1 MQYDNRTAGERLWY
15 DDRDEERQ
23 EKFED
28 YGYNWYFS
36 PCEDLYDEEVYDEPG
51 GETDLLQQ
59 FDRGEKLYDYLDKRI
74 WKQNE
79 AKRAASIIL
88 FNCLHRNRRSNAM
101 FIGPSGCGK
110 TYIWRCLQ
118 ELFPERIEI
127 VDGSNITPDGWSGKK
142 KWANL
147 LLSEKFLGDR
157 QTILVIDEA
166 DKMFMPKTNSQGEN
180 WSAIIQG
187 EVLKML
193 EGTEVDLGNGLRVDT
208 SRISFIFCGA
218 FSVKSEEIAEKRR
231 GGSIGFVKSSR
242 EVKVYDAP
250 IERKNLH
257 DFGIMTEIL
266 GRIRRI
272 VNLKPMTEED
282 FFHLMDAACSPIKKL
297 EEEFGVEI
305 SLMPETCKKLI
316 TEAAKDGEGIRGM
329 ENKLYVM
336 LEDAL
341 YEEEDRRH
349 FVF

>member
-1 MQYDNRTAGERLWY
+1 MQYDNRTAGKRPWY
-15 DDRDEERQ
+15 DESFYEADDLDDFDVDEEFDK
-23 EKFED
+23 EFDKE
-28 YGYNWYFS
+28 S
-36 PCEDLYDEEVYDEPG
+36 
-51 GETDLLQQ
+51 DLLRQ

-88 FNCLHRNRRSNAM
+88 FNCLHRNRSSNAM

-127 VDGSNITPDGWSGKK
+127 VDGSNITPDGWKGDK
-142 KWANL
+142 KWASL
-147 LLSEKFLGDR
+147 LLSDKFLGSG
-157 QTILVIDEA
+157 QAILVIDEA
-166 DKMFMPKTNSQGEN
+166 DKMFMPKTNSRGEN
-180 WSAIIQG
+180 WSEVIQG

-193 EGTEVDLGNGLRVDT
+193 EGTRIDLGSGVWVDT

-218 FSVKSEEIAEKRR
+218 FSVKSEEIAEKKRSC
-231 GGSIGFVKSSR
+231 SIGFGKSSQ
-242 EVKVYDAP
+242 KVRAYDAP
-250 IERKNLH
+250 IGRKNLH

-282 FFHLMDAACSPIKKL
+282 FLYMMDADCSPVRKL
-297 EEEFGVEI
+297 EKEFGVEI
-305 SLMPETCKKLI
+305 SLMPETCKKLVA
-316 TEAAKDGEGIRGM
+316 EAAEDGEGIRGM
-329 ENKLYVM
+329 ENKLCVM

-341 YEEEDRRH
+341 YEEEGRQH

>member
-15 DDRDEERQ
+15 DESFYDVADFEVDEE
-23 EKFED
+23 F
-28 YGYNWYFS
+28 
-36 PCEDLYDEEVYDEPG
+36 DEEA
-51 GETDLLQQ
+51 DLLRW
-59 FDRGEKLYDYLDKRI
+59 FDRGEKLYDYLDGRI

-88 FNCLHRNRRSNAM
+88 FNCLHRGRRSNAM
-101 FIGPSGCGK
+101 FIGPSGSGK

-142 KWANL
+142 KWASL
-147 LLSEKFLGDR
+147 LLSDKFMGNE

-166 DKMFMPKTNSQGEN
+166 DKMFMPKTNSHGEN

-193 EGTEVDLGNGLRVDT
+193 EGTQVDLGSGVCVDT
-208 SRISFIFCGA
+208 SKISFIFCGA
-218 FSVKSEEIAEKRR
+218 FSAKSEEIAEKRR
-231 GGSIGFVKSSR
+231 GGSIGFGKSSR
-242 EVKVYDAP
+242 EVRAYDAP
-250 IERKNLH
+250 VERKNLH

-282 FFHLMDAACSPIKKL
+282 FFHMIDAA
-297 EEEFGVEI
+297 
-305 SLMPETCKKLI
+305 
-316 TEAAKDGEGIRGM
+316 
-329 ENKLYVM
+329 
-336 LEDAL
+336 
-341 YEEEDRRH
+341 
-349 FVF
+349 

>member
-1 MQYDNRTAGERLWY
+1 MQYDNRTAGERPWY
-15 DDRDEERQ
+15 DDRDEKQQ
-23 EKFED
+23 ENFAD
-28 YGYNWYFS
+28 DRHNGDGSNDVDDDGVS
-36 PCEDLYDEEVYDEPG
+36 EEFVE
-51 GETDLLQQ
+51 EADLLRY

-88 FNCLHRNRRSNAM
+88 FNCLHRARCSNAM

-142 KWANL
+142 KWASL
-147 LLSEKFLGDR
+147 LISEKFLGDR

-166 DKMFMPKTNSQGEN
+166 DKMFMPKTNSKGEN
-180 WSAIIQG
+180 WSEVIQG

-193 EGTEVDLGNGLRVDT
+193 EGIQVDLGGGVQIDT
-208 SRISFIFCGA
+208 SRISFVFCGA
-218 FSVKSEEIAEKRR
+218 FSVKSEELAEKKR

-242 EVKVYDAP
+242 EVKAYDAP
-250 IERKNLH
+250 IERRNLH

-282 FFHLMDAACSPIKKL
+282 FFHMIGAACSPVKKL

-305 SLMPETCKKLI
+305 SLMPETCKKLVAEA
-316 TEAAKDGEGIRGM
+316 TEDGEGIRGM
-329 ENKLYVM
+329 ENKLCVM

>member
-1 MQYDNRTAGERLWY
+1 MQYDNRTAGKRPWY
-15 DDRDEERQ
+15 DESFYEVDDLDDFDVDEEFDK
-23 EKFED
+23 EFDKE
-28 YGYNWYFS
+28 S
-36 PCEDLYDEEVYDEPG
+36 
-51 GETDLLQQ
+51 DLLRQ

-88 FNCLHRNRRSNAM
+88 FNCLHRNRSSNAM

-127 VDGSNITPDGWSGKK
+127 VDGSNITPDGWKGDK
-142 KWANL
+142 KWASL
-147 LLSEKFLGDR
+147 LLSDKFLGSG
-157 QTILVIDEA
+157 QAILVIDEA
-166 DKMFMPKTNSQGEN
+166 DKMFMPKTNSRGEN
-180 WSAIIQG
+180 WSEVIQG

-193 EGTEVDLGNGLRVDT
+193 EGTRIDLGSGVWVDT

-218 FSVKSEEIAEKRR
+218 FSVKSEEIAEKKRSC
-231 GGSIGFVKSSR
+231 SIGFGKSSQ
-242 EVKVYDAP
+242 KVRAYDAP
-250 IERKNLH
+250 IGRKNLH

-282 FFHLMDAACSPIKKL
+282 FLYMMDADCSPVRKL
-297 EEEFGVEI
+297 EKEFGVEI
-305 SLMPETCKKLI
+305 SLMPETCKKLVA
-316 TEAAKDGEGIRGM
+316 EAAEDGEGIRGM
-329 ENKLYVM
+329 ENKLCVM

-341 YEEEDRRH
+341 YEEEGRQH

>member
-1 MQYDNRTAGERLWY
+1 MQYDDDWLVKERAWY

-23 EKFED
+23 EKLTGYD
-28 YGYNWYFS
+28 CNGDDLTDDGVYG
-36 PCEDLYDEEVYDEPG
+36 EAEV
-51 GETDLLQQ
+51 LKQ
-59 FDRGEKLYDYLDKRI
+59 FDRGEKIYKYLDKRI

-88 FNCLHRNRRSNAM
+88 FNCLHRRRRSNAM

-142 KWANL
+142 KWASL
-147 LLSEKFLGDR
+147 LVSEKFLRYR

-166 DKMFMPKTNSQGEN
+166 DKMFMPKTNSRGEN
-180 WSAIIQG
+180 WSEVIQG

-193 EGTEVDLGNGLRVDT
+193 EGTRVDLGSGIQVDT
-208 SRISFIFCGA
+208 SMISFIFCGA
-218 FSVKSEEIAEKRR
+218 FSVKSEEAAEKKR
-231 GGSIGFVKSSR
+231 GGNIGFGKSSR
-242 EVKVYDAP
+242 EIKAYDAP
-250 IERKNLH
+250 IDRKNLH
-257 DFGIMTEIL
+257 EFGIMTEIL

-272 VNLKPMTEED
+272 VNLKPMTEGD
-282 FFHLMDAACSPIKKL
+282 FFHMMHAACSPVRKL
-297 EEEFGVEI
+297 EEEFGVKI
-305 SLMPETCKKLI
+305 SLIPETCKKLI
-316 TEAAKDGEGIRGM
+316 EEATKDGEGIRGM
-329 ENKLYVM
+329 ENKLCVM

-341 YEEEDRRH
+341 YEEEDRQH

>member
-1 MQYDNRTAGERLWY
+1 MQYDDWLVKERAWY
-15 DDRDEERQ
+15 DDRVEERE
-23 EKFED
+23 EKLTD
-28 YGYNWYFS
+28 GGSNGDGLKDDDV
-36 PCEDLYDEEVYDEPG
+36 CEKPD
-51 GETDLLQQ
+51 GEADLLRR
-59 FDRGEKLYDYLDKRI
+59 FDRGEKIYNYLDKRI

-88 FNCLHRNRRSNAM
+88 FNCLHRGRRSNAM

-142 KWANL
+142 KWASL
-147 LLSEKFLGDR
+147 LLSEKFLGNG

-166 DKMFMPKTNSQGEN
+166 DKMFLPKTNSRGEN

-193 EGTEVDLGNGLRVDT
+193 EGIQVDLGGGFQVDT

-218 FSVKSEEIAEKRR
+218 FSVKSEEAAEKKR
-231 GGSIGFVKSSR
+231 GGNIGFVKSSR
-242 EVKVYDAP
+242 EVKAYDVP
-250 IERKNLH
+250 MERKNLH

-282 FFHLMDAACSPIKKL
+282 FFHMIDAACSPVKKL
-297 EEEFGVEI
+297 EEEFGVKI

-316 TEAAKDGEGIRGM
+316 AEAAKDGEGIRGM
-329 ENKLYVM
+329 ENKLCVM

>member
-1 MQYDNRTAGERLWY
+1 
-15 DDRDEERQ
+15 
-23 EKFED
+23 
-28 YGYNWYFS
+28 
-36 PCEDLYDEEVYDEPG
+36 
-51 GETDLLQQ
+51 
-59 FDRGEKLYDYLDKRI
+59 
-74 WKQNE
+74 
-79 AKRAASIIL
+79 
-88 FNCLHRNRRSNAM
+88 M

-142 KWANL
+142 KWASL
-147 LLSEKFLGDR
+147 LLSEKFQRYR

-193 EGTEVDLGNGLRVDT
+193 EGTQVDLGGGIWVNT
-208 SRISFIFCGA
+208 SMISFIFCGA
-218 FSVKSEEIAEKRR
+218 FSVKSEEIAEKKR

-242 EVKVYDAP
+242 EVKAYDMP
-250 IERKNLH
+250 IGRKHLH

-282 FFHLMDAACSPIKKL
+282 FFHLMDAACSPVKKL

-316 TEAAKDGEGIRGM
+316 AEAAEDGEGIRGM
-329 ENKLYVM
+329 ENKLCVM

-341 YEEEDRRH
+341 YDEENRRH

>member
-1 MQYDNRTAGERLWY
+1 MQYDNRTVGERLWY

-28 YGYNWYFS
+28 YGYNWYIS
-36 PCEDLYDEEVYDEPG
+36 PGEDLYDEEVYDEPG

-88 FNCLHRNRRSNAM
+88 FNCLHRSRRSNAM

-142 KWANL
+142 KWASL

-242 EVKVYDAP
+242 EVKAYDAP

-305 SLMPETCKKLI
+305 SLVPETCKKLVA
-316 TEAAKDGEGIRGM
+316 EAAKDGEGIRGM

>member
-1 MQYDNRTAGERLWY
+1 MQYDNRTAGKRPWY
-15 DDRDEERQ
+15 DESFYESDDLDDSDVDEEFDK
-23 EKFED
+23 EF
-28 YGYNWYFS
+28 
-36 PCEDLYDEEVYDEPG
+36 DEES
-51 GETDLLQQ
+51 DLLRQ

-127 VDGSNITPDGWSGKK
+127 VDGSNITPDGWKGDK
-142 KWANL
+142 KWASL
-147 LLSEKFLGDR
+147 LLSDKFLGSG
-157 QTILVIDEA
+157 QAILVIDEA
-166 DKMFMPKTNSQGEN
+166 DKMFMPKTNSRGEN
-180 WSAIIQG
+180 WSEVIQG

-193 EGTEVDLGNGLRVDT
+193 EGTRIDLGSGVWVDT

-231 GGSIGFVKSSR
+231 GCSIGFGKSSR
-242 EVKVYDAP
+242 EVRAYDAP
-250 IERKNLH
+250 IGRKNLH
-257 DFGIMTEIL
+257 DFGVMTEIL

-272 VNLKPMTEED
+272 VNLNPMTEED
-282 FFHLMDAACSPIKKL
+282 FLYMMDAACSPVRKL
-297 EEEFGVEI
+297 EKEFGVEI
-305 SLMPETCKKLI
+305 SLMPETCKKLVA
-316 TEAAKDGEGIRGM
+316 EAAEDGEGIRGM
-329 ENKLYVM
+329 ENKLCVM

-341 YEEEDRRH
+341 YEEEERRH

>member
-15 DDRDEERQ
+15 DESFYDVAD
-23 EKFED
+23 FEV
-28 YGYNWYFS
+28 
-36 PCEDLYDEEVYDEPG
+36 DEEVDE
-51 GETDLLQQ
+51 EADLLRW
-59 FDRGEKLYDYLDKRI
+59 FDRGEKLYDYLDGRI

-88 FNCLHRNRRSNAM
+88 FNCLHRGRRSNAM
-101 FIGPSGCGK
+101 FIGPSGSGK

-142 KWANL
+142 KWASL
-147 LLSEKFLGDR
+147 LLSDKFMR
-157 QTILVIDEA
+157 SEQTILVIDEA
-166 DKMFMPKTNSQGEN
+166 DKMFMPKTNSHGEN

-193 EGTEVDLGNGLRVDT
+193 EGTRVDLGSGVWVDT
-208 SRISFIFCGA
+208 SKISFIFCGA
-218 FSVKSEEIAEKRR
+218 FSEKSEEIAEKRR
-231 GGSIGFVKSSR
+231 GGSIGFGKSSR
-242 EVKVYDAP
+242 EVRAYDAP
-250 IERKNLH
+250 VERKNLH

-282 FFHLMDAACSPIKKL
+282 FFHMIDAACSPVRKL
-297 EEEFGVEI
+297 EKEFGVEI
-305 SLMPETCKKLI
+305 SLMPETCKKLV
-316 TEAAKDGEGIRGM
+316 TEAAKDGEGVRGM
-329 ENKLYVM
+329 ENKLCVL

-349 FVF
+349 FVL

>member
-1 MQYDNRTAGERLWY
+1 MQYENRKAAERPWY
-15 DDRDEERQ
+15 DESFYDFVDCDLDREFDEE
-23 EKFED
+23 
-28 YGYNWYFS
+28 
-36 PCEDLYDEEVYDEPG
+36 LDEESA
-51 GETDLLQQ
+51 LLRQ
-59 FDRGEKLYDYLDKRI
+59 FDRGEKLYDYLDKRV

-88 FNCLHRNRRSNAM
+88 FNCLHRGRRSNAM
-101 FIGPSGCGK
+101 FIGPSGSGK

-127 VDGSNITPDGWSGKK
+127 VDGSNITPDGWKGDK
-142 KWANL
+142 KWTSL
-147 LLSEKFLGDR
+147 LLSDKFLGSR
-157 QTILVIDEA
+157 QAILIIDEA
-166 DKMFMPKTNSQGEN
+166 DKMFMPKTNSMGEN
-180 WSAIIQG
+180 WSEVIQG

-193 EGTEVDLGNGLRVDT
+193 EGTRVDLGSGAWVDT

-218 FSVKSEEIAEKRR
+218 FSVKSEEIAEKKR
-231 GGSIGFVKSSR
+231 GCSIGFGKSSR
-242 EVKVYDAP
+242 EVKAYDAP

-257 DFGIMTEIL
+257 DFGVMTEIL

-282 FFHLMDAACSPIKKL
+282 FLYMMDAACSPVRKL
-297 EEEFGVEI
+297 EKEFGVEI
-305 SLMPETCKKLI
+305 SLMPETRKKLI
-316 TEAAKDGEGIRGM
+316 AEAAEDGEGIRGM
-329 ENKLYVM
+329 ENKLCVM